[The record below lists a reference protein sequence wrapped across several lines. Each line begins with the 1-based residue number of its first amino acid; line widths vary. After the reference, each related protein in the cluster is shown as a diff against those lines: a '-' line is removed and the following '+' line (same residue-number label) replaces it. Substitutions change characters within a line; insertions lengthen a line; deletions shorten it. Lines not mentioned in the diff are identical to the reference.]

1 MTTFPG
7 SQKKTY
13 HYFTQKYSYLEA
25 KASCEDKGMTLTM
38 PKTQVLLDDMA
49 NSVKANPTYVSH
61 DAFWIGL
68 KKRKD
73 GKFEWVDGQVM
84 NETLWAPWA
93 PWWNRAGSRN
103 GDCVAAWPNMNP
115 PFGFYAM
122 NGGKDGNINYVC
134 EEGNYHFT
142 FSISI

>member
-25 KASCEDKGMTLTM
+25 KASCEGKGMTLTM

-84 NETLWAPWA
+84 NETLWAPW
-93 PWWNRAGSRN
+93 WNHHGAGSRN
-103 GDCVAAWPNMNP
+103 GVCVTAWPDGDP
-115 PFGFYAM
+115 PFGFVAM
-122 NGGKDGNINYVC
+122 NCEKHQSINYVC
-134 EEGNYHFT
+134 EEGNYHLT
-142 FSISI
+142 FSISF

>member
-1 MTTFPG
+1 
-7 SQKKTY
+7 
-13 HYFTQKYSYLEA
+13 
-25 KASCEDKGMTLTM
+25 M
-38 PKTQVLLDDMA
+38 PKTQALLDDMA
-49 NSVKANPTYVSH
+49 NSVSADPTYVSTA
-61 DAFWIGL
+61 AFWIGL
-68 KKRKD
+68 KRRKD

-84 NETLWAPWA
+84 GETLWAPW
-93 PWWNRAGSRN
+93 WDRAGY